1 MYAAAM
7 TSALKSPFLGGG
19 VTMTISSTPAIR
31 AGMAFISTE
40 EGYAAV
46 PPGT

>member
-1 MYAAAM
+1 M
-7 TSALKSPFLGGG
+7 TS
-19 VTMTISSTPAIR
+19 SSTPAIF
-31 AGMAFISTE
+31 AGIAFISTE

>member
-1 MYAAAM
+1 
-7 TSALKSPFLGGG
+7 
-19 VTMTISSTPAIR
+19 MTISFTPAIF
-31 AGMAFISTE
+31 AGKAVMIMV

>member
-1 MYAAAM
+1 MI
-7 TSALKSPFLGGG
+7 FGLGVPSFCGG
-19 VTMTISSTPAIR
+19 VHITISCTPAIF